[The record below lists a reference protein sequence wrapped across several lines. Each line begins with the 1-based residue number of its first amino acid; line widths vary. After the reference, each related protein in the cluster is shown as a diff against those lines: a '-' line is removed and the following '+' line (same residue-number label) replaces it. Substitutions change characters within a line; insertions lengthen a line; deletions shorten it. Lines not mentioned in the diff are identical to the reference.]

1 MTFCWYLNFMDKISI
16 FGIVCVK
23 YGWTMHFY
31 LVIQVSFRL
40 QAPIKGLFRAYS
52 TDVLTLHIL
61 TFSPKRKSKTKRE
74 ETLQTASASNFCIAS
89 SLHTQL
95 KNGIIPLESFF
106 ILWIFWCCY
115 ILSFY
120 HLKLCSCSSLT

>member
-1 MTFCWYLNFMDKISI
+1 MLIFECYGQNIDFWYSVCKIMDEPCI
-16 FGIVCVK
+16 FI
-23 YGWTMHFY
+23 Y
-31 LVIQVSFRL
+31 LVIQVSFHL

-106 ILWIFWCCY
+106 ILWIFWCCH

-120 HLKLCSCSSLT
+120 NLKLCSCSSLT